1 MKFKVGD
8 KVRLTREAIS
18 YKLREQHTIKY
29 SIILWEKITDISE
42 WDDMILVDYI
52 WYKTEYLE
60 LVPEE
65 PEFKLWEEIEVK
77 YEGEDKWWK
86 AIFLFY
92 LPETFGYRYLCVKGY
107 SSTSFKIWGCFET
120 AQRECARKLKQALTR
135 KEIAE
140 KFGIAEDFIL
150 EE

>member
-1 MKFKVGD
+1 MKFNIGD

-65 PEFKLWEEIEVK
+65 TEFESWEEIEVSH
-77 YEGEDKWWK
+77 DKRERNK
-86 AIFLFY
+86 RIFLIKLADTFY
-92 LPETFGYRYLCVKGY
+92 PYTCVAEGDECFYGTREKYRTQTYKY
-107 SSTSFKIWGCFET
+107 
-120 AQRECARKLKQALTR
+120 ARKLRPSLTR

-140 KFGIAEDFIL
+140 KFWVSEDFELI
-150 EE
+150 

>member
-1 MKFKVGD
+1 MKFNVGD

-42 WDDMILVDYI
+42 WDNMILVDHI

-65 PEFKLWEEIEVK
+65 PEFDCWEEIEVSH
-77 YEGEDKWWK
+77 DKK
-86 AIFLFY
+86 R
-92 LPETFGYRYLCVKGY
+92 TK
-107 SSTSFKIWGCFET
+107 
-120 AQRECARKLKQALTR
+120 
-135 KEIAE
+135 
-140 KFGIAEDFIL
+140 
-150 EE
+150 

>member
-1 MKFKVGD
+1 MKFNIGD

-42 WDDMILVDYI
+42 WDNMILVDYI

-65 PEFKLWEEIEVK
+65 PEFDYWEEIEVSH
-77 YEGEDKWWK
+77 DKK
-86 AIFLFY
+86 ERNKRIFLIKLADTFY
-92 LPETFGYRYLCVKGY
+92 PYTCVADGDE
-107 SSTSFKIWGCFET
+107 CFYGTGEKCRT
-120 AQRECARKLKQALTR
+120 QTYKYARKLRPSLTR

-140 KFGIAEDFIL
+140 KFWVSEDFELI
-150 EE
+150 

>member
-1 MKFKVGD
+1 MKFNIGD

-65 PEFKLWEEIEVK
+65 TEFESWEEIEVSH
-77 YEGEDKWWK
+77 DKRERNK
-86 AIFLFY
+86 RIFLIKLADTFY
-92 LPETFGYRYLCVKGY
+92 PYTCVADGDECFYGTGEKYRTQTYKY
-107 SSTSFKIWGCFET
+107 
-120 AQRECARKLKQALTR
+120 ARKLRPSLTR

-140 KFGIAEDFIL
+140 KFWVSEDFELI
-150 EE
+150 

>member
-1 MKFKVGD
+1 MKFNIGD

-65 PEFKLWEEIEVK
+65 TEFESWEEIEVSH
-77 YEGEDKWWK
+77 DKRERNK
-86 AIFLFY
+86 RIFLIKLADTFY
-92 LPETFGYRYLCVKGY
+92 PYTCVAEGDECFYGTGEKYRTQTYKY
-107 SSTSFKIWGCFET
+107 
-120 AQRECARKLKQALTR
+120 ARKLRPSLTR

-140 KFGIAEDFIL
+140 KFWVSEDFELI
-150 EE
+150 

>member
-8 KVRLTREAIS
+8 VVRLTREAIS

-52 WYKTEYLE
+52 WYKAEHLE

-77 YEGEDKWWK
+77 YEGDDKWSK
-86 AIFLFY
+86 PIFQF
-92 LPETFGYRYLCVKGY
+92 
-107 SSTSFKIWGCFET
+107 
-120 AQRECARKLKQALTR
+120 
-135 KEIAE
+135 
-140 KFGIAEDFIL
+140 
-150 EE
+150 

>member
-1 MKFKVGD
+1 MKFNVGD

-65 PEFKLWEEIEVK
+65 PEFEYWEEIEVSH
-77 YEGEDKWWK
+77 DKK
-86 AIFLFY
+86 ERNKRIFLIKLVDTFY
-92 LPETFGYRYLCVKGY
+92 PYTCVADGDECFYGTGEKYRTQTYKY
-107 SSTSFKIWGCFET
+107 
-120 AQRECARKLKQALTR
+120 ARKRRPSLTR

-140 KFGIAEDFIL
+140 KFGVDEDFELI
-150 EE
+150 

>member
-1 MKFKVGD
+1 MKFNVGD

-42 WDDMILVDYI
+42 WDNMILVDHI

-65 PEFKLWEEIEVK
+65 PEFDYWEEIEVSH
-77 YEGEDKWWK
+77 DKK
-86 AIFLFY
+86 ERNKRIFLIKLVDTFY
-92 LPETFGYRYLCVKGY
+92 PYTCVADGDECFYGTGEKYRTQTYKY
-107 SSTSFKIWGCFET
+107 
-120 AQRECARKLKQALTR
+120 ARKRRPSLTR

-140 KFGIAEDFIL
+140 KFGVDEDFELI
-150 EE
+150 

>member
-1 MKFKVGD
+1 M
-8 KVRLTREAIS
+8 VRLTREAIS

-65 PEFKLWEEIEVK
+65 PEFEYWEEIEVSH
-77 YEGEDKWWK
+77 DKK
-86 AIFLFY
+86 ERNKRIFLIKLTDTFY
-92 LPETFGYRYLCVKGY
+92 PYTCVAEGDECFYGTGEKYRTQTYKY
-107 SSTSFKIWGCFET
+107 
-120 AQRECARKLKQALTR
+120 ARKLRPSLTR

-140 KFGIAEDFIL
+140 KFWVAENFVLVD
-150 EE
+150 

>member
-1 MKFKVGD
+1 MKFNIGD

-65 PEFKLWEEIEVK
+65 PEFEEWEEIEVSH
-77 YEGEDKWWK
+77 DKK
-86 AIFLFY
+86 ERNKRIFLIKLADTFY
-92 LPETFGYRYLCVKGY
+92 PYTCVAEGDECFYGTGEKYRTQTYKY
-107 SSTSFKIWGCFET
+107 
-120 AQRECARKLKQALTR
+120 ARKRRPSLTR

-140 KFGIAEDFIL
+140 KFGVDEDFELI
-150 EE
+150 

>member
-1 MKFKVGD
+1 MKFNIGD

-42 WDDMILVDYI
+42 WDDMILIDYI

-65 PEFKLWEEIEVK
+65 PEFEYWEEIEVSH
-77 YEGEDKWWK
+77 DKK
-86 AIFLFY
+86 ERNKRIFLIKLVDTFY
-92 LPETFGYRYLCVKGY
+92 PYTCVADGDECFYGTGEKYSTETYKY
-107 SSTSFKIWGCFET
+107 
-120 AQRECARKLKQALTR
+120 ARKRRPSLTR

-140 KFGIAEDFIL
+140 KFGVDEDFELI
-150 EE
+150 

>member
-1 MKFKVGD
+1 MKFNIGD

-65 PEFKLWEEIEVK
+65 PEFEEWEEIEVSHNK
-77 YEGEDKWWK
+77 KERNKR
-86 AIFLFY
+86 IFLIKLADTFY
-92 LPETFGYRYLCVKGY
+92 PYTCVADGDECFYGTGEKYRTQTYKY
-107 SSTSFKIWGCFET
+107 
-120 AQRECARKLKQALTR
+120 ARKLRPSLTR

-140 KFGIAEDFIL
+140 KFWVSEDFVLI
-150 EE
+150 